1 MIISSLAISPVQS
14 APPDTVAV
22 LASPG
27 VLSTVESVSMI
38 ILGAAILGVLVVL
51 LLVLFQ
57 LRKLGTSLVTVAQRM
72 EKDSAP
78 ILDRARSVAE
88 NVEFITMAVRTDV
101 QKLNASISGLNER
114 LREAST
120 RMEERIQD
128 FNALVDV
135 LQGEAEALALDTA
148 AAVRGVRAG
157 TRNLAGNGASE
168 RPLQVE
174 PGTAGEA
181 FPTGRP
187 NEGGED

>member
-1 MIISSLAISPVQS
+1 MTISSLTISSAQS
-14 APPDTVAV
+14 APPDTIAV

-27 VLSTVESVSMI
+27 FLSTVETVSTI
-38 ILGAAILGVLVVL
+38 VLAVAVLGAVVVL

-57 LRKLGTSLVTVAQRM
+57 LRKLAASLTTVARRV

-78 ILDRARSVAE
+78 IIHRARSVAE

-101 QKLNASISGLNER
+101 QKLNASISGLNDR
-114 LREAST
+114 LKEASA

-135 LQGEAEALALDTA
+135 LQEEAEALALDTA

-157 TRNLAGNGASE
+157 TRNLAGEGASE
-168 RPLQVE
+168 SPSQVE
-174 PGTAGEA
+174 PDSLSFR
-181 FPTGRP
+181 FPP
-187 NEGGED
+187 QKQDEGSEG